1 MNDRTRPARVSAQ
14 ASDGGFSPRSA
25 AGGFF
30 LSLRSLLWPAGSQ
43 SAPAPPAPAP
53 VTLPASPLRL
63 LSGMPQAPGTERS
76 APGLFPSAAAAHPLR
91 RVAGSAGRWKKRL
104 GEAKQNWPLATVAEL
119 VATDGHVHKLTDLIQ
134 ARYGLDREA
143 ARKQVLGFL
152 GARDGQA

>member
-1 MNDRTRPARVSAQ
+1 MSDSSRSIKGSAR

-30 LSLRSLLWPAGSQ
+30 LSLRSMLRPAGSQ
-43 SAPAPPAPAP
+43 SAPEKPAP

-91 RVAGSAGRWKKRL
+91 RVAGSAGRWKARL
-104 GEAKQNWPLATVAEL
+104 SEAKQTWPQATVAEL
-119 VATDGHVHKLTDLIQ
+119 IATDGHVHKLTDLIQ

-143 ARKQVLGFL
+143 AQKQVLGFL
-152 GARDGQA
+152 GARDGHP

>member
-1 MNDRTRPARVSAQ
+1 MSDSSRPTKGSAR

-43 SAPAPPAPAP
+43 SEQAPPAP

-76 APGLFPSAAAAHPLR
+76 APGLFPSAAGDHPLR
-91 RVAGSAGRWKKRL
+91 RVAGAAGRWKARL
-104 GEAKQNWPLATVAEL
+104 SEAKQTWSRATVAEL
-119 VATDGHVHKLTDLIQ
+119 IATDGHVQKLTGLIQ

-143 ARKQVLGFL
+143 AQKQVLEFL